1 MPRIDQSFIL
11 DASRSWV
18 LGSGCD
24 NLGNLAKYLRKRR
37 KNRRKTV
44 KKSWKKLEKLREKA
58 ERIAG
63 KGAGIAGRRQVL

>member
-1 MPRIDQSFIL
+1 
-11 DASRSWV
+11 
-18 LGSGCD
+18 LGSGRD

-58 ERIAG
+58 EGIAG
-63 KGAGIAGRRQVL
+63 RGAGIAENRSKIAGRGQVL